1 MKHLIDIKMYKQQR
15 HYVVGLNKEVKF
27 IYFNNLN
34 CKKDAK
40 SFWDKCEPYFLNKH
54 SEGDTT

>member
-1 MKHLIDIKMYKQQR
+1 MYKQQR

-54 SEGDTT
+54 SKGDTT